1 MSEMSDNRY
10 RMPQLS
16 DEFVYQVIFCMEDQA
31 NRYVLD
37 LETGDLLTVDEAGDI
52 EQQRYMSLP
61 EWRPADG
68 FRVMEKFVATLRN
81 PVYRQRLHDALTLG
95 KGVFRQFKNVLKEQP
110 AVERLWY
117 YFKER
122 EIKKA
127 IYTWYKQGSE
137 VLYLNAIGEP
147 EENLEELILT
157 DFVLTN
163 DTAKWKDYILKLG
176 STKLRSEFL
185 SLGYP
190 LSEIIADEYERIW
203 DDFDESYLS
212 VIMESPAGEFAGFLS
227 ACPRTADDSVLVY
240 DIRHIY
246 VEPQYRGLGMFKL
259 MTDTLCEQ
267 ASGQGAERVLIQL
280 LGTASILSHT
290 LFNRGFTLIGQRF
303 ALDLESFGLRKPS
316 GDE

>member
-1 MSEMSDNRY
+1 MNQTSDNRY

-31 NRYVLD
+31 NTYVLD
-37 LETGDLLTVDEAGDI
+37 LETGDLLTIKEAGDV
-52 EQQRYMSLP
+52 EQQRYVGLP

-68 FRVMEKFVATLRN
+68 FRVMEKFVASLRN
-81 PVYRQRLHDALTLG
+81 PIYRQRLHDALTLG

-122 EIKKA
+122 EIKKV
-127 IYTWYKQGSE
+127 IYTWYKQSSE
-137 VLYLNAIGEP
+137 VLYLNAMGEP

-157 DFVLTN
+157 DFVITY
-163 DTAKWKDYILKLG
+163 DVAKWKDYILQLG
-176 STKLRSEFL
+176 RTKLRSEFL

-190 LSEIIADEYERIW
+190 VSEIIADEYERIW
-203 DDFDESYLS
+203 DDFDESYLT
-212 VIMESPAGEFAGFLS
+212 VNVESPAGEFAGFLS

-246 VEPQYRGLGMFKL
+246 VEAQYRGLGMFKL

-267 ASGQGAERVLIQL
+267 ASQQGAEYVLMQL
-280 LGTASILSHT
+280 FGTASILSHT

-303 ALDLESFGLRKPS
+303 ALDLESFERRKPT